1 MMPVTVEIRRGIA
14 RFASRDAGR
23 LTRHAL
29 SFGPHYDPE
38 RLRLG
43 PMVCHDD
50 HLLGGGRGFDRHRH
64 EDLEVVTW
72 VVEGGLDHA
81 DSLGTARRLS
91 AGSAALLSAGSGV
104 EHAETAAPG
113 SPTRFVQAWL
123 VPDEPGREP
132 SYAATTPAPVDLDG
146 RLALLAAG
154 PGVPG
159 GEDAPLRLGTTGAAL
174 QVGRLEAGQ
183 ELALG
188 PGTSPPGS
196 LRHVFVTNGALLRF
210 SLAEP
215 LSAGDT
221 LVVDGPEAQAAAT
234 VVTGVP
240 TELMVWTFA

>member
-1 MMPVTVEIRRGIA
+1 
-14 RFASRDAGR
+14 

-29 SFGPHYDPE
+29 SFGPHYDPD
-38 RLRLG
+38 RLRFG

-50 HLLGGGRGFDRHRH
+50 HVLGGGRGFDTHQHR
-64 EDLEVVTW
+64 DLEVVTW
-72 VVEGGLDHA
+72 VVEGELDHR
-81 DSLGTARRLS
+81 DSLGTVRRLRP
-91 AGSAALLSAGSGV
+91 GSGALLSTGSGV

-113 SPTRFVQAWL
+113 VPTRFVQAWL
-123 VPDEPGREP
+123 VPDEPGQQP
-132 SYAATTPAPVDLDG
+132 SYAATTPASVDLDA

-159 GEDAPLRLGTTGAAL
+159 DEDAPLHLGTTGASL

-183 ELALG
+183 ELAIG
-188 PGTSPPGS
+188 PGSSPPGT
-196 LRHVFVTNGALLRF
+196 LRHVYVTTGALLRF

-215 LSAGDT
+215 LAAGDT

-234 VVTGVP
+234 VVTAVP